1 MPLRVEI
8 ELTADRDI
16 AVWGYGGS
24 AIHGLFMDLV
34 NGCSPALAGAL
45 HSQMPVKPF
54 TTGIRCEFTN
64 REGKKVIPAGNSFA
78 LIITALDETTEAAM
92 YELLG
97 LLLAKPRT
105 VRFSGQA
112 ADIQADRMSENSLV
126 MVTNRDII
134 SGAEP
139 IDNPGM
145 EFLSPTAFRRIS
157 TQILFPEPDL
167 VFGSLSKKWE
177 AFGEPSVVCDLTE
190 HLGSIQIK
198 RYTLE
203 TRMIQFGKFRQI
215 GFVGN
220 VEFDIRKLPDPIR
233 WYLDILTAYSFFA
246 GVGAKT
252 TMGMG
257 RVDPFRRSG

>member
-8 ELTADRDI
+8 DLTSDRDI

-54 TTGIRCEFTN
+54 TTGIRCDLES
-64 REGKKVIPAGNSFA
+64 REGKKVIPATNVFT
-78 LIITALDETTEAAM
+78 LIVTALDETTEAAM

-97 LLLAKPRT
+97 LLLVKPRT

-112 ADIQADRMSENSLV
+112 ADVRADRMSEQSLV
-126 MVTNRDII
+126 MVTNGDIV
-134 SGAEP
+134 SRAEP
-139 IDNPGM
+139 VDNPGL
-145 EFLSPTAFRRIS
+145 EFVSPTAFRRIE
-157 TQILFPEPDL
+157 TQVLLPEPDL
-167 VFGSLSKKWE
+167 VFGSIARKWE
-177 AFGEPSVVCDLTE
+177 AFGEPSIVCDLE
-190 HLGSIQIK
+190 PFLGGIQIK
-198 RYTLE
+198 RYNLE

-215 GFVGN
+215 GFVGS
-220 VEFDIRKLPDPIR
+220 VEFDVRKLPEQVR
-233 WYLDILTAYSFFA
+233 WYLDVLTAYSWFS

-257 RVDPFRRSG
+257 RVAPFRT